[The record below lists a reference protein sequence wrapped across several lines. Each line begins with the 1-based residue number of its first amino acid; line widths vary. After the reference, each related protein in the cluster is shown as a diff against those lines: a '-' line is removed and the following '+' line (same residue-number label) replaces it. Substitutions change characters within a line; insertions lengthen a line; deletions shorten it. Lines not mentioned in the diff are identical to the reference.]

1 MQQHLP
7 KNIVETSKLLQQGLL
22 SSHSLT
28 QHYLDRI
35 HQLNPTLNAFITIT
49 DAFAL
54 YTAEKLD
61 DELRAGKYRGTLH
74 GIPIV
79 IKDNIDT
86 VNILTTVGSELYCD
100 AEAAVFGDRIPPK
113 DADIVA
119 KLTFSG
125 AIILGKTNLSEFAA
139 DITGD
144 NRFYG
149 NVRNAINPNYSPG
162 GSSSGTATAVAAN
175 MCLGGIGTDTG
186 GSIRIPASWSGVV
199 GMRPT
204 QALISTKGVFPRASS
219 FDTIGV
225 MASTV
230 ADTKVLFDAIIPS
243 LVDIP
248 QTSYRLGIIANYTWR
263 GVDTEVA
270 TAIYRVLSL
279 CKQNQIEVITIENEF
294 LSRFDATNYSTIA
307 LYEFSQTLRTEYQQN
322 SYIFG
327 DKVKNDLKKGTA
339 ISHQSYCNAQK
350 QRQEE
355 INRFQT
361 IFERVDAI
369 ITPTTPTTAPQIP
382 INSTTYK
389 LSRQFVVPFSYL
401 GLPAISIPSGVNQ
414 QGLPIGLQIIG
425 NHFQDRLI
433 LQIATDLASL
443 NVIYPTL

>member
-1 MQQHLP
+1 MQQHIP
-7 KNIVETSKLLQQGLL
+7 KTIVEASELLQQGLV

-28 QHYLDRI
+28 QYYLDRI

-49 DAFAL
+49 DALAL
-54 YTAEKLD
+54 CTAQKLD
-61 DELRAGKYRGTLH
+61 DELKAGKSRGRLH

-86 VNILTTVGSELYCD
+86 ANIFTTVGSELYYNC
-100 AEAAVFGDRIPPK
+100 IPSQH
-113 DADIVA
+113 ADIVA

-139 DITGD
+139 DITGN

-149 NVRNAINPNYSPG
+149 DVRNAINPNYSPG

-204 QALISTKGVFPRASS
+204 QGLISTKGVFPLAPS
-219 FDTIGV
+219 FDTVGAI
-225 MASTV
+225 ASTV

-243 LVDIP
+243 VSDIP
-248 QTSYRLGIIANYTWR
+248 QSSYRLGIIANYTWR

-294 LSRFDATNYSTIA
+294 LSRFDTTNYSIIA
-307 LYEFSQTLRTEYQQN
+307 LYEFSQVLGTEYQQN
-322 SYIFG
+322 SHIFG
-327 DKVKNDLKKGTA
+327 DKVKNDLKKGIA

-350 QRQEE
+350 QRQEQ
-355 INRFQT
+355 INRFQS

-369 ITPTTPTTAPQIP
+369 ITPTTPTTAPKIP
-382 INSTTYK
+382 IDSTTYK
-389 LSRQFVVPFSYL
+389 LSRQFILPFSYL
-401 GLPAISIPSGVNQ
+401 GLPAISIPCGINK

-433 LQIATDLASL
+433 LQIATDLASI

>member
-1 MQQHLP
+1 MQQKLP
-7 KNIVETSKLLQQGLL
+7 QTIVEASKLLQQGLL
-22 SSHSLT
+22 SSQSLT

-35 HQLNPTLNAFITIT
+35 HQLNPTLNVFITIT
-49 DAFAL
+49 DALAL
-54 YTAEKLD
+54 CTAQKLD
-61 DELRAGKYRGTLH
+61 DELKAGKYRGTLH

-86 VNILTTVGSELYCD
+86 ANILTTVGSELYCD
-100 AEAAVFGDRIPPK
+100 AEAAAFGDRIPPK

-139 DITGD
+139 DITGN

-219 FDTIGV
+219 FDTIG
-225 MASTV
+225 AITSTV
-230 ADTKVLFDAIIPS
+230 ADTKVLFNAIIPS
-243 LVDIP
+243 LPDIP
-248 QTSYRLGIIANYTWR
+248 QSSYRLGIIANYTWM

-270 TAIYRVLSL
+270 TAIYNVLSL
-279 CKQNQIEVITIENEF
+279 CKQNQIEVITLENEF
-294 LSRFDATNYSTIA
+294 LNRFDTTNYSTIA
-307 LYEFSQTLRTEYQQN
+307 LYEFSQVLGIEYQKN
-322 SYIFG
+322 PHIFG
-327 DKVKNDLKKGTA
+327 DKVKNDLKKGIV

-350 QRQEE
+350 ERQEE

-369 ITPTTPTTAPQIP
+369 ITPTTPTTAPLIP
-382 INSTTYK
+382 IHSTIYQ

-401 GLPAISIPSGVNQ
+401 GLPAISIPCGVNK

-425 NHFQDRLI
+425 NHFQDRLV

-443 NVIYPTL
+443 NIKYPTF